1 MGIAYGCQSCDAHI
15 EVLAEVA
22 QKPPES
28 PEPPEPPEQFQSDSR
43 ISSKGMQVKRC
54 SLDIDP
60 DITRGIF
67 LKDTLRNAGR
77 LWYWS
82 PSSLPEQE
90 RASLWSRSH
99 PVERFD
105 LFLSHT
111 WQTRGGWKFLSL
123 SLQFGCYFALAVWI
137 LVVALVELLF
147 MVDVL
152 PPQFNYATSIQDY
165 DLSIP
170 FGGWAVCLSVPA
182 SILGLLLYPYIPDFG
197 CKKQPCCFLDV
208 VSIHQTDKEKM
219 ERGIYGLG
227 GFVSASKELRILWSQ
242 PYLSR
247 LWCVFELAAFRTAN
261 PQSKIH
267 LAPLNIEAVVAA
279 SFLCCFILVVIALP
293 LMPSAEF
300 RLSSGVTAVF
310 IPALVPAAAIF
321 HVLRKSLTLKRQLFS
336 ELDAFDLNQVSCR
349 EDFDKKFIHEAIVQ
363 WYGSLD
369 EFTAYVRGPLRKE
382 LLADHSGTSLPLQY
396 TLMIVTP
403 IVSLGIDVIT
413 AHIKAGTPY
422 RMVLSY
428 GFGMVL
434 GNYLSYAM
442 FLFWF
447 GMFLCSHFPPVKA
460 PLLSILQSLGLFI
473 VWIVVIMAGLMAA
486 WYIYSRSLLG
496 SVLYCLTTLVLT
508 CSTHGTLKMPW
519 QEKILMFFKGIHHA
533 RHTEEAE
540 SVEAV

>member
-1 MGIAYGCQSCDAHI
+1 M
-15 EVLAEVA
+15 
-22 QKPPES
+22 
-28 PEPPEPPEQFQSDSR
+28 
-43 ISSKGMQVKRC
+43 
-54 SLDIDP
+54 
-60 DITRGIF
+60 
-67 LKDTLRNAGR
+67 
-77 LWYWS
+77 
-82 PSSLPEQE
+82 
-90 RASLWSRSH
+90 
-99 PVERFD
+99 
-105 LFLSHT
+105 
-111 WQTRGGWKFLSL
+111 
-123 SLQFGCYFALAVWI
+123 
-137 LVVALVELLF
+137 
-147 MVDVL
+147 
-152 PPQFNYATSIQDY
+152 
-165 DLSIP
+165 
-170 FGGWAVCLSVPA
+170 
-182 SILGLLLYPYIPDFG
+182 
-197 CKKQPCCFLDV
+197 
-208 VSIHQTDKEKM
+208 
-219 ERGIYGLG
+219 
-227 GFVSASKELRILWSQ
+227 
-242 PYLSR
+242 
-247 LWCVFELAAFRTAN
+247 
-261 PQSKIH
+261 
-267 LAPLNIEAVVAA
+267 
-279 SFLCCFILVVIALP
+279 
-293 LMPSAEF
+293 
-300 RLSSGVTAVF
+300 F

-403 IVSLGIDVIT
+403 IVSLGIDVIM
-413 AHIKAGTPY
+413 AHIKAGTPS
-422 RMVLSY
+422 RMVL
-428 GFGMVL
+428 
-434 GNYLSYAM
+434 M

-473 VWIVVIMAGLMAA
+473 VWTVVIMAGLMAA